1 VGAVHTWGPLRAELP
16 DLASINLPAAG
27 LTMLACGL
35 VFALRAPILAV
46 VGAMVAA
53 GLALGAIGLI

>member
-1 VGAVHTWGPLRAELP
+1 V
-16 DLASINLPAAG
+16 G
-27 LTMLACGL
+27 LTVLACGL

-53 GLALGAIGLI
+53 GWRWA